1 MGGGLSLINSSQQ
14 NDAIVS
20 SEDAIMQIDESTQQ
34 PKNFNLEDRELFDN
48 EEDVLDDF
56 NDFTVMDDFDDAS
69 AGTDQRV
76 IRILNL
82 SQHEKNQELL
92 NACCHGDESEVAI
105 LLKYG
110 AEPKRLDWDS
120 CSTPFQLAK
129 DGKDR
134 WSPLHAAA
142 REGHRKIC
150 QMLIKAH
157 SPVDFQNGW

>member
-1 MGGGLSLINSSQQ
+1 MGGGLSLIKSSQQ
-14 NDAIVS
+14 KYAIVS
-20 SEDAIMQIDESTQQ
+20 SEDVIMQIDESTQQ
-34 PKNFNLEDRELFDN
+34 QKNFNLDDREFDN

-56 NDFTVMDDFDDAS
+56 NDFTVIDDFDDAS

-82 SQHEKNQELL
+82 SPHEKNQELL